1 MKISILG
8 YNVYYVLDC
17 APILQGILTRS
28 STVALVNENETS
40 EENQKNIREIIQRIL
55 SNGQQPQEDLSKAII
70 MSTPLANS
78 VNATSPQ
85 KPLVVSSFMLPLSS
99 TKPRITPPSTPP
111 RRSED
116 EIPSKKYFSP
126 AKSAFENSTASP
138 LKSPGS
144 VLESSI
150 TQSLINDTSLIKLQV
165 RQLLDPLENP
175 QPTPPFRDINYEV
188 GVTMKTMKALQLFS
202 GSWVRITI

>member
-1 MKISILG
+1 MYLG

-70 MSTPLANS
+70 MSTPLTNS
-78 VNATSPQ
+78 VNTSSPQ

-99 TKPRITPPSTPP
+99 SRPRNTPPSTPP

-116 EIPSKKYFSP
+116 EVPNVKYFSP
-126 AKSAFENSTASP
+126 AKPAFENSTSL
-138 LKSPGS
+138 LKSPS
-144 VLESSI
+144 SLDASI
-150 TQSLINDTSLIKLQV
+150 TQSLISDISSVKLRV
-165 RQLLDPLENP
+165 KQLMDPLENP
-175 QPTPPFRDINYEV
+175 QPIPSFRDINYEV

-202 GSWVRITI
+202 GSWVCNSK